1 MKNFNSLT
9 KKKKVKSN
17 EVEIESGIESDSSN
31 ADQQIAETTKDSN
44 HKPALLESSEVLS
57 KADKQ
62 FLSKLFINLDTNNS
76 NSRNLRESNSF
87 NYGSIV
93 PIIHSK
99 FNNKTENKTDGAIK
113 NILPSTFVSNK
124 LLAKSFNNSQ
134 YVAPSAN
141 RVKSFVNAYSS
152 KSIESTSAKK
162 SSSFRSTQ
170 IVKPATESKQGN
182 LHNLMVFEFK
192 RKFGK
197 FTKNY
202 VKVSNFRSKNVLLFF
217 TSKFT

>member
-1 MKNFNSLT
+1 MKNFYFLKNLA
-9 KKKKVKSN
+9 KSN

-44 HKPALLESSEVLS
+44 QKPALLENSEVLS

-99 FNNKTENKTDGAIK
+99 FNNKNQSKTEGSTNNT
-113 NILPSTFVSNK
+113 LPSTFVSSK
-124 LLAKSFNNSQ
+124 LLTQSFNNAQHVS
-134 YVAPSAN
+134 PSAN
-141 RVKSFVNAYSS
+141 RVKYFVNAYSS
-152 KSIESTSAKK
+152 KGIESSQTKK
-162 SSSFRSTQ
+162 SSSFRTTKTIKS
-170 IVKPATESKQGN
+170 ATESKQG
-182 LHNLMVFEFK
+182 K
-192 RKFGK
+192 
-197 FTKNY
+197 
-202 VKVSNFRSKNVLLFF
+202 
-217 TSKFT
+217 